1 MAAGHDVAASS
12 RRKEALFSL
21 QLPIK
26 AKRET
31 EKTRAAGT
39 ALLTGV
45 RWGRGR
51 TPSGGKMVCG
61 AGVGGASAPDRHPHA
76 VELRWNQS
84 APGLMKH
91 SASNTPPPF
100 GLTFAPLRE
109 REIERQQERERDREG
124 QRERERDRGTE
135 RDRE

>member
-21 QLPIK
+21 ELPIK

-39 ALLTGV
+39 AALTGG

-61 AGVGGASAPDRHPHA
+61 AGVGGWVIDTRMQWNSGGINQ
-76 VELRWNQS
+76 LRV
-84 APGLMKH
+84 
-91 SASNTPPPF
+91 
-100 GLTFAPLRE
+100 
-109 REIERQQERERDREG
+109 
-124 QRERERDRGTE
+124 
-135 RDRE
+135 